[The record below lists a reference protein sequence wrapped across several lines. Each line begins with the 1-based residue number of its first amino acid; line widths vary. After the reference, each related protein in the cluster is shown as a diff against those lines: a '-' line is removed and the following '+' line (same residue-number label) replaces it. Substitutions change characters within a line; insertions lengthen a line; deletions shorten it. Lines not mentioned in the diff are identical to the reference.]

1 MLLSRVWFLVLA
13 VAAILG
19 LSTALLARGVIN
31 REALVHTDEQL
42 RRDRLGTEMLLK
54 LDARARLDAMA
65 PIAADSAV
73 REAMRSKKVD
83 GQDAGKALKERL
95 RTMNQRLE
103 ELRADLLI
111 AVDAEGTILA
121 QEGRRPAR
129 SGASLGKV
137 PLVERALS
145 GFLGDDVWV
154 YDGQVYRVAAR
165 PVIDRGVYNGAI
177 IHAQKLDAVLAQRL
191 SDRLGGPSLGFFFRD
206 KVIATYTPTDRPG
219 APTQSELTTQLPS
232 VRGDERLLR
241 GERTE
246 PFELAGRGRA
256 IYSLVAGSA
265 SASEV
270 GYVVARGYET
280 LPTPFAIFDHAKK
293 EDVDALPK
301 PALAGGLVALF
312 LVAMG
317 IMYLE
322 RDRPLK
328 IFRAQVDKIAEGKAD
343 ELDLPHLIRQH
354 RMIGESIHKAIE
366 VMVEKGG
373 GARQKPKANL
383 DEILGPAPENLTS
396 SAFSFGGDDKKE
408 ASGILQPAALPPP
421 GGPAKMPPP
430 PALKAAGAA
439 PARPGA
445 LPMKPPPPAPGLS
458 NEDKSV
464 SVAFKLDAIAA
475 GPRPGAAAEYQSSD
489 EESHFREVFTKFTAM
504 RQECGEPTQD
514 LTYERFLG
522 TLQKHRD
529 QILQSRP
536 DAKGVRFTVYAKE
549 GKAALKAAPRKA

>member
-31 REALVHTDEQL
+31 REQLGNVDEQL
-42 RRDRLGTEMLLK
+42 RRDRFATEMLLK
-54 LDARARLDAMA
+54 LDARARLDAVA
-65 PIAADSAV
+65 PIAADGTV
-73 REAMRSKKVD
+73 REAIRGKKVD
-83 GQDAGKALKERL
+83 GKDATTALKDRL

-111 AVDAEGTILA
+111 AVDAEGTIVA

-129 SGASLGKV
+129 TGAGLGKV
-137 PLVERALS
+137 PLVERALG

-165 PVIDRGVYNGAI
+165 PIIDRGAYVGAI

-206 KVIATYTPTDRPG
+206 KLIASYTPTDRVG
-219 APTQSELTTQLPS
+219 APTQPELLDQLAAA
-232 VRGDERLLR
+232 RGDERLQR

-246 PFELAGRGRA
+246 PLDLAGRGRA
-256 IYSLVAGSA
+256 VFSLVAGSA
-265 SASEV
+265 SAAEV
-270 GYVVARGYET
+270 GYVVARSYTT

-301 PALAGGLVALF
+301 LMLALGLFGLF
-312 LVAMG
+312 AVAMG
-317 IMYLE
+317 IMFLE
-322 RDRPLK
+322 RDRPLA
-328 IFRAQVDKIAEGKAD
+328 IFRAQVDKIADGKAD
-343 ELDLPHLIRQH
+343 ELDLPQLIRQH
-354 RMIGESIHKAIE
+354 RKIGTAIHKAIE
-366 VMVEKGG
+366 TMVAKGG
-373 GARQKPKANL
+373 GQRQKPKANL
-383 DEILGPAPENLTS
+383 DEILGPAPETLTS
-396 SAFSFGGDDKKE
+396 SAFSFGDDKAE

-421 GGPAKMPPP
+421 MAAPGQTGGAPRMPPP
-430 PALKAAGAA
+430 PAPLKA
-439 PARPGA
+439 PG
-445 LPMKPPPPAPGLS
+445 LKSPPPAPGTPAS
-458 NEDKSV
+458 DEKSV
-464 SVAFKLDAIAA
+464 SVAFKLDAIA
-475 GPRPGAAAEYQSSD
+475 PKSSNGASAYSSAD
-489 EESHFREVFTKFTAM
+489 EESHFRDVFAKFADM
-504 RQECGEPTQD
+504 RKQCGEPTQD

-536 DAKGVRFTVYAKE
+536 DAAGVRFTVYAKE